1 MEIKFKVL
9 LGEEVVGI
17 KMRIDENI
25 KATNCAPSSPLWAM
39 PSLRRINEAI
49 LQRSHHSFY
58 VQWVLP
64 V

>member
-25 KATNCAPSSPLWAM
+25 KATNGAPSSPFGPCPPWD
-39 PSLRRINEAI
+39 
-49 LQRSHHSFY
+49 
-58 VQWVLP
+58 VLP
-64 V
+64 FFLCTMGVTSIIVYVTM